1 MPCFLTHCHLIK
13 HGLGWLE
20 GGLSASF
27 EKMILDAEMLQMM
40 VQFLEPVPINE
51 AELGIEA
58 INEVGPGGHFFG
70 SAHTMERY
78 ENAFY
83 QPLVSDWQNFEN
95 WQDSG
100 SQTAAVRA
108 NGIYKQL
115 LADYE
120 EPPMDAA
127 VRAELDDFV
136 DRRIAAGGADQDA

>member
-1 MPCFLTHCHLIK
+1 
-13 HGLGWLE
+13 
-20 GGLSASF
+20 
-27 EKMILDAEMLQMM
+27 
-40 VQFLEPVPINE
+40 
-51 AELGIEA
+51 
-58 INEVGPGGHFFG
+58 
-70 SAHTMERY
+70 MERY

-100 SQTAAVRA
+100 SQAAAVRA

>member
-1 MPCFLTHCHLIK
+1 LIK

-136 DRRIAAGGADQDA
+136 DRRIAAGGADQEA